1 MKYSKLGKT
10 NLDVSKICLGTMTYG
25 QQNTEAEAHEQMD
38 YALEKGINFFDTAE
52 LYAVPSRKE
61 NNGLT
66 EKYIGTWFKDRK
78 NRDQVILATKITGPS
93 KFTYIREQLDFSP
106 DQIRLALEGSLQRL
120 QTDYVDLYQLHWPER
135 KTNYFGKREFEYDPT
150 DPWEDNIE
158 QVLETLQALQQEG
171 KIRHIGVSNET
182 PWGLH
187 RYLSTSDHKNLPRIA
202 SIQNPY
208 NLLNRTFEVGLS
220 EIAIREKVGLLA
232 YSPLGFGVLSGKY
245 LGGKKPVDGR
255 VTLFPNYSRYSGPNS
270 VAATEQYQAIAQDN
284 GWSLAQMAL
293 AFINQQAFITANII
307 GATKMAQLKEN
318 ISSIDITLSDEVLKR
333 IQAVHNTI
341 PNPAP

>member
-10 NLDVSKICLGTMTYG
+10 DLEVSKICLGTMTYG
-25 QQNTEAEAHEQMD
+25 QQNTEAEAHAQMD

-66 EKYIGTWFKDRK
+66 EQYIGTWFKDRK

-106 DQIRLALEGSLQRL
+106 AQIRLALEGSLRRL

-135 KTNYFGKREFEYDPT
+135 KTNFFGKREFEYDPN
-150 DPWEDNIE
+150 DPWVDNIE
-158 QVLETLQALQQEG
+158 HVLTTLQELQQEG

-187 RYLSTSDHKNLPRIA
+187 RYLSESEHKGLPRIA

-245 LGGKKPVDGR
+245 LGGKKPEGAR

-270 VAATEQYQAIAQDN
+270 VSATEQYLAIAQEN

-293 AFINQQAFITANII
+293 AFINQQPFVTANII
-307 GATKMAQLKEN
+307 GATKMEQLREN
-318 ISSIDITLSDEVLKR
+318 ISSIDITISKEVLKK